1 MRETDNL
8 CERPSR
14 GDGMKKM
21 GMALHDL
28 CQPLTTLQCR
38 LEMAE
43 LIDTAD
49 GYRAAVK
56 TGMAECLR
64 LSAAVALMRSAVRAA
79 MQQAAGGDRGPGDIG
94 AAG

>member
-1 MRETDNL
+1 MPETREL
-8 CERPSR
+8 VEARSSEQE
-14 GDGMKKM
+14 MKRINV
-21 GMALHDL
+21 ALHDL

-64 LSAAVALMRSAVRAA
+64 LSEAVALMRSAVRAA